1 MVSLTN
7 MTKKGWGSK
16 DKGVTTITEDLR
28 KQIYALYIAFCFF
41 FLRKRADSTLQ
52 IEGEDGACAYLLK
65 LLHVKSNC
73 C

>member
-1 MVSLTN
+1 M
-7 MTKKGWGSK
+7 
-16 DKGVTTITEDLR
+16 TTISEDLR
-28 KQIYALYIAFCFF
+28 KQIYALYIVRFF
-41 FLRKRADSTLQ
+41 FSRKRADSTLQ